1 MSQLQ
6 TTSYQKLDKNP
17 TKSFNKTIINFVKEE
32 INNENLPSNASAL
45 FLQHPR
51 TSVFY
56 MLPKIHKPNNPGRP
70 IVSAISCPTSQI
82 AAYLDSIFTPIV
94 QDLPTYVKDS
104 SHALRIFKEFT
115 FTGPNKY
122 LFTMDVKSLYTCIPH
137 NDGLQ
142 ALKFFLDK
150 RPHQSPPT
158 TTLLRLAE
166 LVLTTN
172 AFSFNSQYYLQKSGV
187 AMGSKLGPSYAC
199 LFVGHQE
206 QLIYDSYDGPLPCL
220 IKRYIDDIVGAT
232 SLPLADLQRFI
243 NYTNSFHPALQF
255 THSITEESLP
265 FLDILLSISNNR
277 ISTSIFY
284 KPTDAHCLLNYESS
298 HPKKCK
304 DSIPYS
310 QLRRLRRICS
320 NDDDFHLKAEEM
332 SSFFKQNNYPK
343 HATQAALNKVK
354 DLSQDDALLPSNNA
368 TSNDRT
374 PFILTYHPF
383 NNNVKD
389 IIYSNFNILTNDTH
403 TKNIFDT
410 PPLLAFRRDKN
421 LKDSLVRTNLT
432 TTQQPGTSPCQ
443 HRLCQTCTHIN
454 QSTTITNQNHS
465 FNIRSHFTGS
475 SSCVIYCVICI
486 KCQSFY
492 ISETS
497 RQINNRFGEHK
508 RNVRNNIHLEEKH
521 ENDPDSNISKHF
533 NSTNHSTDDM
543 SILGLLY
550 APVDTTKRK
559 TLEKRLIFNLKTLYP
574 SGLNKQFTYLQ

>member
-1 MSQLQ
+1 
-6 TTSYQKLDKNP
+6 
-17 TKSFNKTIINFVKEE
+17 
-32 INNENLPSNASAL
+32 
-45 FLQHPR
+45 
-51 TSVFY
+51 

-94 QDLPTYVKDS
+94 QDLPIYVKDS
-104 SHALRIFKEFT
+104 SHAFRIFKEFE

-150 RPHQSPPT
+150 RRHQSPPT

-199 LFVGHQE
+199 LFVGHQV
-206 QLIYDSYDGPLPCL
+206 QLIYESYDGPLPCL

-243 NYTNSFHPALQF
+243 NYTNNFHPALQF
-255 THSITEESLP
+255 THSVTEESLP
-265 FLDILLSISNNR
+265 FLDILLSISSNR

-284 KPTDAHCLLNYESS
+284 KPTDAHCLLNYELS

-332 SSFFKQNNYPK
+332 SSFFKQNSYPE
-343 HATQAALNKVK
+343 HVTQAALNKVK
-354 DLSQDDALLPSNNA
+354 DLSQNDALLPSNNA
-368 TSNDRT
+368 TSNNRI
-374 PFILTYHPF
+374 PFTLTYHPF

-389 IIYSNFNILTNDTH
+389 IIYSNFNILTNDTN

-410 PPLLAFRRDKN
+410 PPLMAFRRDN
-421 LKDSLVRTNLT
+421 QPYYYTTAWYFSL
-432 TTQQPGTSPCQ
+432 PTSP
-443 HRLCQTCTHIN
+443 L
-454 QSTTITNQNHS
+454 S
-465 FNIRSHFTGS
+465 
-475 SSCVIYCVICI
+475 
-486 KCQSFY
+486 
-492 ISETS
+492 
-497 RQINNRFGEHK
+497 
-508 RNVRNNIHLEEKH
+508 
-521 ENDPDSNISKHF
+521 D
-533 NSTNHSTDDM
+533 
-543 SILGLLY
+543 
-550 APVDTTKRK
+550 
-559 TLEKRLIFNLKTLYP
+559 LYP
-574 SGLNKQFTYLQ
+574 HQPIDHHHQS